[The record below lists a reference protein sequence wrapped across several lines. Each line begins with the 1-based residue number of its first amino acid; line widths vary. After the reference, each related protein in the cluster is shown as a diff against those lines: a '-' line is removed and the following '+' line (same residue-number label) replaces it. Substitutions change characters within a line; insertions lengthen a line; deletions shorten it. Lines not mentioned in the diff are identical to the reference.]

1 MSTYFG
7 RNYPVDFLFRPL
19 IFEPKLFN
27 FENFEPH
34 SMLEFGP
41 PKNLKLDNSVLY
53 LPEKFLEQMSLNE
66 YLEIF
71 RMIIRKL
78 WKMDFKV

>member
-7 RNYPVDFLFRPL
+7 RNYPADFLLRTL

-41 PKNLKLDNSVLY
+41 PKKLQLDKSVLY
-53 LPEKFLEQMSLNE
+53 LPEKLLEQMSPSE

-71 RMIIRKL
+71 KMIIRKL
-78 WKMDFKV
+78 WKIDLKV